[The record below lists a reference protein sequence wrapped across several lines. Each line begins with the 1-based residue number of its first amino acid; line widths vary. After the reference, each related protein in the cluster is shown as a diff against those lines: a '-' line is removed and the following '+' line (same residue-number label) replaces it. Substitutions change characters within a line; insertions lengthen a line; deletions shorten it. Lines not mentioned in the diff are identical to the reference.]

1 MPLRFPKLD
10 RPSMPGLKSGEK
22 IMEHAIA
29 TERLMDGDVR
39 YSVYGG
45 PLQTPARCES
55 GAAGGTRTPDPR
67 ITKELR
73 TDLD

>member
-39 YSVYGG
+39 YSVYGDRYKRRRV
-45 PLQTPARCES
+45 ARVVPQE
-55 GAAGGTRTPDPR
+55 GLEPPTRA
-67 ITKELR
+67 LR
-73 TDLD
+73 MRCSTS